1 MMVVEI
7 EVTVEKTNDDHDANA
22 VFGKRE
28 DWKRTLKNA
37 TFFFIRL
44 IQSKMAFLGGNFLA
58 CIFDMNIKYRNDELA
73 LCLNVEKEYLMFEVE
88 GCIRGLLTFASEA
101 LSKA

>member
-22 VFGKRE
+22 DFGKRE

-44 IQSKMAFLGGNFLA
+44 IQSKMAFLGGNF
-58 CIFDMNIKYRNDELA
+58 
-73 LCLNVEKEYLMFEVE
+73 
-88 GCIRGLLTFASEA
+88 
-101 LSKA
+101 